1 MKEIEEFKRRR
12 AERKVERE
20 DGECGKKNL
29 RVAKV
34 EWNKDGGKGSGNFGH
49 AGRVGKVGGSAPNGG
64 GSAQKGNRFENM
76 ISSAIEEYNNKTPDE
91 KIVANNELLNKYKK
105 ELEEAQKEFDYQKV
119 RDLKFEIG
127 QIEEENEKL
136 AKGEEE
142 EEPDVSNWKT
152 KSRYEVGSTVAIAPE

>member
-49 AGRVGKVGGSAPNGG
+49 AGRVGEVGGSAPNGG

-76 ISSAIEEYNNKTPDE
+76 ISGAIEEYNKKTPDE
-91 KIVANNELLNKYKK
+91 KIVANNELLDKYKK
-105 ELEEAQKEFDYQKV
+105 E
-119 RDLKFEIG
+119 RDSDG
-127 QIEEENEKL
+127 
-136 AKGEEE
+136 AKGEDEE
-142 EEPDVSNWKT
+142 NGDVEKNEGKKNSDK
-152 KSRYEVGSTVAIAPE
+152 K